1 MKITLDFEMKDV
13 IELLK
18 AIAEGNREVKSN
30 SVVKKDWVY
39 SQYAKVFDESCSG
52 WTKDPEYNMTYLRTQ
67 QRYANEL
74 LVSKGHLLLND
85 VYDMLG
91 FPRTK
96 AGQIVGWVYN
106 KNNPIGDNFV
116 RFGLENDNVNM
127 RNFTNGYSNTVILDF
142 NVDGDISKF
151 I

>member
-1 MKITLDFEMKDV
+1 MKVTLDFEMKDV

-18 AIAEGNREVKSN
+18 AIAESNRDSKSN
-30 SVVKKDWVY
+30 SEVKKDWVY

-52 WTKDPEYNMTYLRTQ
+52 WTKDPEYNMMYLRTQ
-67 QRYANEL
+67 QRYANEK
-74 LVSKGHLLLND
+74 LVSNGNLLLND

-96 AGQIVGWVYN
+96 AGCTVGWVYN
-106 KNNPIGDNFV
+106 KDNPIGDNFV
-116 RFGLENDNVNM
+116 SFGLDADNKNLRDFM
-127 RNFTNGYSNTVILDF
+127 NGYTNTVILDF
-142 NVDGDISKF
+142 NVDGDIGYH